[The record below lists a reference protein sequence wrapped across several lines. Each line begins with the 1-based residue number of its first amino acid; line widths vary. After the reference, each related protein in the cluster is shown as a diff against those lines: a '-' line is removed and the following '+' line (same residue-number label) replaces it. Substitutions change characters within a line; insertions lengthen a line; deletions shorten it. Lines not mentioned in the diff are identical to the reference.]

1 MVPFLL
7 VKVLDRQWAEK
18 LLDGQIFMR
27 PLSEFSDR
35 VDAGTAN
42 AFRGDLLEG
51 LGSSYSSKQES
62 TLFREALAGEQTAP
76 IGMGLF
82 AANLQQEKIYSMY
95 ALEYSER
102 LGAFV
107 APDRRLLDFGDTAII
122 IVDTLTFMRRLVDT
136 LRRDYEDTLWF
147 GAKRVDYTVD
157 LTKSATYD
165 EFTKASSYSWQ
176 NEYRIA
182 VDLNDGCVDQKTWD
196 RMTDFARLMY
206 LNQGGR
212 VHRGSERAPITL
224 EIGDIRDASVLVPT
238 IDLVDLKLPM
248 DRLRSIA
255 VPPSMVRPRRPV
267 ATAFTPIIQ
276 WEA

>member
-18 LLDGQIFMR
+18 LLDGQVFMR
-27 PLSEFSDR
+27 PLSAFSDR

-51 LGSSYSSKQES
+51 LGSSYSCEQES
-62 TLFREALAGEQTAP
+62 TFFREALVAEHTAP
-76 IGMGLF
+76 IERGYF

-95 ALEYSER
+95 ALEYSEL

-107 APDRRLLDFGDTAII
+107 APDRRLLDFGDTSVI
-122 IVDTLTFMRRLVDT
+122 IVDTLTFLRRLVDT

-157 LTKSATYD
+157 LTKTAIYD
-165 EFTKASSYSWQ
+165 EFTKAASYSWQ

-182 VDLNDGCVDQKTWD
+182 VDLNDGCVDQLSWN
-196 RMTDFARLMY
+196 RMTDFARLTY
-206 LNQGGR
+206 LNQGGT
-212 VHRGSERAPITL
+212 VHCENGRAPITL
-224 EIGDIRDASVLVPT
+224 EIGDIRDASLLVPT
-238 IDLVDLKLPM
+238 TDLVDLKLPM
-248 DRLRSIA
+248 DRLRNIA
-255 VPPSMVRPRRPV
+255 VPPNMVRPRRPV
-267 ATAFTPIIQ
+267 PTAFTPIIR